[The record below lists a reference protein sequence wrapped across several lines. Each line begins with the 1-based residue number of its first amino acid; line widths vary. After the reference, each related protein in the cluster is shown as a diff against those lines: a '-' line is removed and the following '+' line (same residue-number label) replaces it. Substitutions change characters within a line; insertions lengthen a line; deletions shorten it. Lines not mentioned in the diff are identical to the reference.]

1 MSSTLKKQA
10 LGSSKLAEI
19 GKTVRRKLKK
29 HPRIDIVSGGGLD
42 LYFVQ
47 NFLTEDECAALI
59 DLIDGDAFPSKLYE
73 GTEKPGFRTSFSCNL
88 DPHHMLVARIEG
100 RICTLMGVDP
110 RHGETLQGQRY
121 DVGQQFKPHF
131 DHFFPSQP
139 YWEDERKGGG
149 QRSWTAMIYL
159 NEPESGGET
168 NFPNAGM
175 CVSPRSAMLML
186 WNNMDSIGA
195 PNSLTLH
202 EGAPVTKG
210 RKYIVTKW
218 FRERFW
224 GVSGS

>member
-1 MSSTLKKQA
+1 VSSALKKQA
-10 LGSSKLAEI
+10 LGSAKLAEI
-19 GKTVRRKLKK
+19 GKSVRRKLKK

-47 NFLTEDECAALI
+47 NFLTEEECAALI
-59 DLIDGDAFPSKLYE
+59 ALIDGDAFPSKLYE
-73 GTEKPGFRTSFSCNL
+73 GTERPGFRTSFSCNL

-159 NEPESGGET
+159 NEPENGGET

-175 CVSPRSAMLML
+175 CVTPRSAMLML
-186 WNNMDSIGA
+186 WNNMDGIGA
-195 PNSLTLH
+195 PNTLTLH
-202 EGAPVTKG
+202 EGAPVTAG

-224 GVSGS
+224 GVASG